1 MSTLHQISRAHR
13 VEIVAMAR
21 KRSDWKTPL
30 DKINMLQKV
39 VKENRSN
46 RRLGTRVERRLNKLP
61 FDRIRAMAREMN
73 ER

>member
-13 VEIVAMAR
+13 VEIVAMTR
-21 KRSDWKTPL
+21 RRSDWKTPL

-39 VKENRSN
+39 KDENRGN